1 MMRMQTQ
8 VINSRM
14 DGCYFSENI
23 LFEGRIVVLLN
34 ECNAALN
41 NGGAMVLTYK

>member
-8 VINSRM
+8 AINSRM

-23 LFEGRIVVLLN
+23 LLKGRIVALLD

-41 NGGAMVLTYK
+41 GGAMALTDK

>member
-8 VINSRM
+8 ATNSRM
-14 DGCYFSENI
+14 DGCYFSKNM
-23 LFEGRIVVLLN
+23 LFEGRIVVLLD

-41 NGGAMVLTYK
+41 GGAMALTDK